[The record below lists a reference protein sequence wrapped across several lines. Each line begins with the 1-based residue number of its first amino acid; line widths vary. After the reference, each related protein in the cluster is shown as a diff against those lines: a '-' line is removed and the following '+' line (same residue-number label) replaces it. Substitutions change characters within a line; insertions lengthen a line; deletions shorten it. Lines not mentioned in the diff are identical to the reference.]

1 VTSPRTMLSFAA
13 DGTRFNYR
21 VAGAAI
27 RDGHVLVDRE
37 NDDDYCM
44 LPGGRV
50 EMGEASDV
58 ALAREIAEELAMPA
72 TIGPLLFTYESF
84 YGREGE
90 RYHELSFIYAI
101 ELPPDIRPG
110 GPQPFLVREDEGKLL
125 QFSWLPLDG
134 PALSQARLMPPWL
147 PERLRTLS
155 GMPEHVIFHEAE
167 PVA

>member
-1 VTSPRTMLSFAA
+1 MSVTRTMLSFAA

-21 VAGAAI
+21 VAGAAV

-110 GPQPFLVREDEGKLL
+110 GQQPFLVREEDGKLL

-134 PALSQARLMPPWL
+134 PALSRARLMPPWL
-147 PERLRTLS
+147 PERMRALS
-155 GMPEHVIFHEAE
+155 GTPEHVIFREAE
-167 PVA
+167 PAA